1 MTQDKTPAGGKR
13 LRRVT
18 LEMSLKPFK
27 RLDEASVEETC
38 AEALR
43 QWAPLLQMADAASVL
58 LWASDGSEILEWRG
72 ELSDRFEWGKYVGFA
87 NPEQFT
93 HAQDKTAPHIAK
105 PYIGEPAELTYA
117 DLRRIV
123 AAFKRVCAARYG
135 LPMEVGATF
144 DAGPEFAYSDFKYS
158 RHPEINLAELGGETL
173 SLNAHYTVVCAWSR
187 LLADRHA
194 YAAYPDGIPEGT
206 PFGSFLGK
214 QCASY
219 LPTIGFDYIWFSNG
233 FGISYFPWTYLGAH
247 YDGTTFGK
255 ADPAE
260 LSGKALSFW
269 EAFKAECPFVR
280 TEVRGTNYGTGMDL
294 AKDCIPLKQLYEEGY
309 LAYPPPNSPWGAL
322 NYDFGL
328 ELTGFLSRIAEL
340 PGDTYPFRFYANDPW
355 FWQNPWR
362 DYYDR
367 QPHDIYIPLSAAR
380 IGRSGEMESAGIVEI
395 LTVDTE
401 RGELRE
407 EDPAEIIPHI
417 RRAYEAAP
425 DRPGLATWL
434 YPFSELNALAA
445 DRAEASRVF
454 FHDWFIRNAINRG
467 FPLNAVL
474 GTDTLAGMD
483 GAALDKLA
491 DTVLVTSTVWLDE
504 AGTARV
510 RGLLEQGAKL
520 LLYGDVREPSL
531 LALLNLQLDRPLE
544 GDFALTHVFAADEWR
559 GMDGTAAE
567 PPGRLRHRAEVGD
580 GGLAQSLL
588 DASDTH
594 TQVCAETNGEGG
606 RRIFALRRTLPEWG
620 GGAVAWVRGSL
631 PFEAAGVTHVPK
643 RQETEWADASVLMRY
658 MLQTFGYMLLQ
669 EKQDPASR
677 EALLLVSRKD
687 GGYWFSGC
695 NQDTTVRLKLRFPEG
710 VPIPVGHTV
719 VAGPG
724 PGEFAGYRGFRDE
737 CRIFVAQSERSRVWC
752 RENQPAP
759 SRMMIAKRTLTVAG
773 LRDAKVAVCP
783 PPDALASG
791 RIEVKLNGELTE
803 IGEAI
808 ASARGGV
815 LRLGGLSGTLDVSW

>member
-1 MTQDKTPAGGKR
+1 MSNNIAPATGKR

-27 RLDEASVEETC
+27 RLDDASVEQTC

-43 QWAPLLQMADAASVL
+43 QWAPLLQMADGASVL

-93 HAQDKTAPHIAK
+93 HAQDKSAPHIAK
-105 PYIGEPAELTYA
+105 PYIEEPPELTYA
-117 DLRRIV
+117 DLQRIV
-123 AAFKRVCAARYG
+123 AAFKRVAATRYG

-173 SLNAHYTVVCAWSR
+173 SLNAHYTVVCAWSK
-187 LLADRHA
+187 LMADRHA

-206 PFGSFLGK
+206 PFGTFLGK
-214 QCASY
+214 QCDSY
-219 LPTIGFDYIWFSNG
+219 LPAIGFDYIWFSNG
-233 FGISYFPWTYLGAH
+233 FGVSYFPWTYLGAH

-269 EAFKAECPFVR
+269 RAFKSECPSVR

-294 AKDCIPLKQLYEEGY
+294 AKDCIPLRSLYEEGY
-309 LAYPPPNSPWGAL
+309 VAYPPPNSPWGAL

-380 IGRSGEMESAGIVEI
+380 VGRSGEMESAGIVEI

-434 YPFSELNALAA
+434 YPFKELNALAA
-445 DRAEASRVF
+445 DREASSRIF
-454 FHDWFIRNAINRG
+454 FHDWFIRNAINQG

-483 GAALDKLA
+483 DEALAKLE
-491 DTVLVTSTVWLDE
+491 DTVLVTSTAWLD
-504 AGTARV
+504 ARGTAVV
-510 RGLLEQGAKL
+510 RKLLARGAKL
-520 LLYGDVREPSL
+520 LLYGDAREPSL
-531 LALLNLQLDRPLE
+531 LELLNLRREQALE
-544 GDFALTHVFAADEWR
+544 GDFELSHVFATDER
-559 GMDGTAAE
+559 DGLDGKAAQ
-567 PPGRLRHRAEVGD
+567 PPRRLRHRAEVGD
-580 GGLAQSLL
+580 GGLAQTPL
-588 DASDTH
+588 DAADPH
-594 TQVCAETNGEGG
+594 TRICAEAVGPEGN
-606 RRIFALRRTLPEWG
+606 RVFALRRALPEWG
-620 GGAVAWVRGSL
+620 GGAIAWVRGSL
-631 PFEAAGVTHVPK
+631 PFEAAGVTHLPK
-643 RQETEWADASVLMRY
+643 RQEAEWADASVLLRY
-658 MLQTFGYMLLQ
+658 MLQSFGYVLLQ

-710 VPIPVGHTV
+710 VPVPVGHTV
-719 VAGPG
+719 AVGPG
-724 PGEFAGYRGFRDE
+724 PGEFAGYRGFHDE

-773 LRDAKVAVCP
+773 LRGADVSVCP
-783 PPDALASG
+783 PPEALASG
-791 RIEVKLNGELTE
+791 RIEVKLNGAVTE
-803 IGEAI
+803 IGEAL

-815 LRLGGLSGTLDVSW
+815 LRLGGVNGTLDVSW